1 MVKKKILIIGGTGFF
16 GFHLLKFFLK
26 LNWNVFSL
34 SKSRPNYLRALKNI
48 KYLHGDISKKDSI
61 KFLKDYNF
69 NYIVNCGGYVDH
81 VSKIKTSKTHFTGC
95 KNLYKIFA
103 DRKIQTFVQI
113 GSSSEYGKMKSPL
126 REAQLGKAKTIYGK
140 SKLRASKFLLSLK
153 NRNFPFVII
162 RPFLLYGPSQDNNR
176 FLPFVISSL
185 IANKKFACSDC
196 TQYRDFLYIDDAVR
210 AIKACLG
217 NKKVYGK
224 IINIGLG
231 KSIQL
236 RKAINI
242 IQKKIKRGKPD
253 FGKVA
258 LRSDEPEVIFPDI
271 KRAKKY
277 LNWKPVIIF
286 KQGIIRTIN
295 YYKKNNYI
303 AKI

>member
-1 MVKKKILIIGGTGFF
+1 MKKNILIIGGTGFF
-16 GFHLLKFFLK
+16 GFHLLKFFLTLK
-26 LNWNVFSL
+26 WNVFSL
-34 SKSRPNYLRALKNI
+34 SKSPPNYLRALKNV
-48 KYLHGDISKKDSI
+48 KYLYGDISKAYSI

-81 VSKIKTSKTHFTGC
+81 VSKIKTLKTHFIGC

-126 REAQLGKAKTIYGK
+126 RETQLGKAKTIYGK
-140 SKLRASKFLLSLK
+140 SKLKASRFLLSLK
-153 NRNFPFVII
+153 NRNFSFVII
-162 RPFLLYGPSQDNNR
+162 RPFLLYGPFQDNNR

-196 TQYRDFLYIDDAVR
+196 TQCRDFLYIDDAVR

-217 NKKVYGK
+217 NKKVYRK
-224 IINIGLG
+224 IINIGSG

-236 RKAINI
+236 RKAMNI

-277 LNWKPVIIF
+277 LNWKPAISF

-295 YYKKNNYI
+295 YYKKNSYI

>member
-1 MVKKKILIIGGTGFF
+1 VKKNILIIGGTGFF
-16 GFHLLKFFLK
+16 GFHLLNFFLK
-26 LNWNVFSL
+26 LKLNAFSL
-34 SKSRPNYLRALKNI
+34 SKSPPNYLRTLKNV
-48 KYLHGDISKKDSI
+48 KYLYGDISKAYSI

-69 NYIVNCGGYVDH
+69 DYIINCGGYVDH
-81 VSKIKTSKTHFTGC
+81 VNKIRTFKTHLIGC

-103 DRKIQTFVQI
+103 DKKIQTFVQI

-162 RPFLLYGPSQDNNR
+162 RPFLLYGPFQDNNR

-258 LRSDEPEVIFPDI
+258 LRSDEPEIIFPDI

-277 LNWKPVIIF
+277 LNWKPAISF
-286 KQGIIRTIN
+286 KQGITRTIN
-295 YYKKNNYI
+295 YFKKNSHI
-303 AKI
+303 VKI

>member
-1 MVKKKILIIGGTGFF
+1 MKKNILIIGGTGFF
-16 GFHLLKFFLK
+16 GFHLLKFFLTLK
-26 LNWNVFSL
+26 WNVFSL
-34 SKSRPNYLRALKNI
+34 SKSPPNYLRALKNV
-48 KYLHGDISKKDSI
+48 KYLYGDISKAYSI
-61 KFLKDYNF
+61 KFLKDYNL

-81 VSKIKTSKTHFTGC
+81 VSKIKTLKTHFIGC

-103 DRKIQTFVQI
+103 DKKIQTFVQI

-126 REAQLGKAKTIYGK
+126 RETQLGKAKTIYGK
-140 SKLRASKFLLSLK
+140 SKLKASKFLLSLK
-153 NRNFPFVII
+153 NRNFSFVII
-162 RPFLLYGPSQDNNR
+162 RPFLLYGPFQDNNR
-176 FLPFVISSL
+176 FLPFVICSL

-217 NKKVYGK
+217 NKKVCGK

-236 RKAINI
+236 RKVMNI
-242 IQKKIKRGKPD
+242 MQKKIKRGIPD

-277 LNWKPVIIF
+277 LNWKPAISF

-295 YYKKNNYI
+295 YYKKNSYI

>member
-1 MVKKKILIIGGTGFF
+1 MKKNILIIGGTGFF
-16 GFHLLKFFLK
+16 GFHLLNFFLK
-26 LNWNVFSL
+26 LKWNAFSL
-34 SKSRPNYLRALKNI
+34 SKSPPNYLKTLKNV
-48 KYLHGDISKKDSI
+48 KYLYGDISKAYSI

-69 NYIVNCGGYVDH
+69 DYIINCGGYVDH
-81 VSKIKTSKTHFTGC
+81 VNKIRTIKTHLIGC
-95 KNLYKIFA
+95 KNLYKIFV
-103 DRKIQTFVQI
+103 DKKIQTFVQI

-126 REAQLGKAKTIYGK
+126 REVQLGKAKTIYGK

-162 RPFLLYGPSQDNNR
+162 RPFLLYGPFQDNNR

-236 RKAINI
+236 RKVISI
-242 IQKKIKRGKPD
+242 IQKKIKKGKPD
-253 FGKVA
+253 FGKVG

-277 LNWKPVIIF
+277 LNWKPAISF
-286 KQGIIRTIN
+286 KQGITRTIN
-295 YYKKNNYI
+295 YFKKNSHI
-303 AKI
+303 IKI

>member
-1 MVKKKILIIGGTGFF
+1 MKKNILIIGGTGFF
-16 GFHLLKFFLK
+16 GFHLLKFFLTLK
-26 LNWNVFSL
+26 WNVFSL
-34 SKSRPNYLRALKNI
+34 SKSPPNYLRALKNV
-48 KYLHGDISKKDSI
+48 KYLYGDISKAYSI

-81 VSKIKTSKTHFTGC
+81 VSKIKTLKTHFIGC

-103 DRKIQTFVQI
+103 DKKIQTFVQI

-126 REAQLGKAKTIYGK
+126 RETQLGKAKTIYGK
-140 SKLRASKFLLSLK
+140 SKLKASKFLLSLK
-153 NRNFPFVII
+153 NRNFSFVII
-162 RPFLLYGPSQDNNR
+162 RPFLLYGPFQDNNR
-176 FLPFVISSL
+176 FLPFVICSL

-217 NKKVYGK
+217 NKKVCGK

-236 RKAINI
+236 RKVMNI
-242 IQKKIKRGKPD
+242 MQKKIKRGIPD

-277 LNWKPVIIF
+277 LNWKPVISF

-295 YYKKNNYI
+295 YYKKNSYI